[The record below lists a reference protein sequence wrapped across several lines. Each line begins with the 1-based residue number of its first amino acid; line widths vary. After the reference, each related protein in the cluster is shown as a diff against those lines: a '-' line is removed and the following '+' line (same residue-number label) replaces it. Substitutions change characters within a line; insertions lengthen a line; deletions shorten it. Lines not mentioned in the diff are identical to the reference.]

1 MIGYT
6 LLHDQTKSNESEP
19 ENFFLFRDYSYEVPT
34 EIVSRVPFSR
44 NNQDVVLRNGP
55 RGWEVKIQKMKGWD
69 FVRDQTVTLVSM
81 QTREEHGE
89 SAHVGAD

>member
-1 MIGYT
+1 M
-6 LLHDQTKSNESEP
+6 
-19 ENFFLFRDYSYEVPT
+19 FRDYTYEVPT

-55 RGWEVKIQKMKGWD
+55 RGWEVKIKKFSGEVD

-81 QTREEHGE
+81 QTREEHSE
-89 SAHVGAD
+89 SAHV